1 MCYVANYYQI
11 EVYNST
17 DPTRVKVS
25 HYVKAYQHIPNLKSR
40 EKFNQDC
47 QSHKNIACAEARGSI
62 PFWRVSFLKLA
73 ETFAIIFLRSG
84 IGKIL
89 DFSGTQQF
97 MNVNGIPLA
106 LTGILLAAAIIFQLV
121 GGLSVLLGYKAPW
134 GALILILFLV
144 PTTLIFHNPFA
155 PQQMIAFLK
164 NLGLIGG
171 LLMVNDTG
179 AGSISLD
186 ARN

>member
-1 MCYVANYYQI
+1 MNY
-11 EVYNST
+11 
-17 DPTRVKVS
+17 
-25 HYVKAYQHIPNLKSR
+25 IPL
-40 EKFNQDC
+40 
-47 QSHKNIACAEARGSI
+47 AARICLS
-62 PFWRVSFLKLA
+62 
-73 ETFAIIFLRSG
+73 IIFLRSG

-97 MNVNGIPLA
+97 MNANGIPLA

-121 GGLSVLLGYKAPW
+121 GGLSVLLGYKARW

-171 LLMVNDTG
+171 LLMVNYTG

>member
-1 MCYVANYYQI
+1 MNY
-11 EVYNST
+11 
-17 DPTRVKVS
+17 
-25 HYVKAYQHIPNLKSR
+25 IPL
-40 EKFNQDC
+40 
-47 QSHKNIACAEARGSI
+47 AARICLS
-62 PFWRVSFLKLA
+62 
-73 ETFAIIFLRSG
+73 IIFLRSG

-97 MNVNGIPLA
+97 MNANGIPLA
-106 LTGILLAAAIIFQLV
+106 LTGILTGILLAAAIIFQLV
-121 GGLSVLLGYKAPW
+121 GGLSVLLGYQARW
-134 GALILILFLV
+134 IALILILFLV

-171 LLMVNDTG
+171 LLMVNYTG